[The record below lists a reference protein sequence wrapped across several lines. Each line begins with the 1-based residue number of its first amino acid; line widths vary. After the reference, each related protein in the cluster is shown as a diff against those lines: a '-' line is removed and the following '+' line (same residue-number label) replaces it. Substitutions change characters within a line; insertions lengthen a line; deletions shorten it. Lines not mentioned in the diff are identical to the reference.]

1 MDNQRFR
8 LSSSSFL
15 CLSKREK
22 GKGTLSYR
30 VGCHQSKPC
39 YSGCEA
45 TWKYKQAQGAQSPA
59 LLGTGR
65 RQLTSRSRVRKPVFK
80 SCLHCALAAEARARC
95 LTQPTLAFFLPL
107 VTELTIKIEFLNNIF
122 ILKCQDMLIH
132 NPSCHHSF
140 QASL

>member
-1 MDNQRFR
+1 MDDQWFR

-22 GKGTLSYR
+22 GKGTLSYSGR
-30 VGCHQSKPC
+30 CHQSEPH

-80 SCLHCALAAEARARC
+80 SCLHRALAAEARERC
-95 LTQPTLAFFLPL
+95 FTQPTLAFFLAL

-132 NPSCHHSF
+132 NPSHHFF

>member
-1 MDNQRFR
+1 MKVFQSCPTFCNPMDYTVHEILQARILEWVAIPFSRGSSLPRDRIQVSRPHCRQILFQLSHQERPHFIYKWAVMDNQRFR

-65 RQLTSRSRVRKPVFK
+65 R
-80 SCLHCALAAEARARC
+80 
-95 LTQPTLAFFLPL
+95 
-107 VTELTIKIEFLNNIF
+107 
-122 ILKCQDMLIH
+122 
-132 NPSCHHSF
+132 
-140 QASL
+140 